1 MRRVLA
7 AATTLILLAV
17 ASACGG
23 TAGGGTNGAVV
34 VYSADGLKDWYA
46 KRFAEFTRK
55 TGIAVNVVEEG
66 SGGIVSRME
75 KERANPQADV
85 LVTLPPFAQ
94 RAAAQNL
101 LAEYAIPGAEQVP
114 AGARDPRDRYAAMI
128 NNYLVMVYNPD
139 HAQPAPRTWQD
150 LLDPRF
156 KGKLQYSTPGQAG
169 DGTAV
174 LLQLQHVYGEQGA
187 LDYLRRL
194 EANNVGPSAS
204 TGKLQPKVAKG
215 ELHVANGDL
224 QMNLALINND
234 KANMRIFFPA
244 DDSGKR
250 STFAIPY
257 LAGLAAGAPHAEQAK
272 KLLEF
277 LFSAEVQRT
286 APEGYGTPGRADVRA
301 EGELAGRISAE
312 LTGVELWQPDWDQ
325 VLARLDADLAAY
337 GKAVGR

>member
-7 AATTLILLAV
+7 ATFALLLLA
-17 ASACGG
+17 SGCGG
-23 TAGGGTNGAVV
+23 TGGGGGSDTVV

-46 KRFAEFTRK
+46 KRFAEFTQR
-55 TGIAVNVVEEG
+55 TGVKVNVVEDG

-94 RAAAQNL
+94 RAARLGL
-101 LAEYAIPGAEQVP
+101 LAEHAVPGADQ
-114 AGARDPRDRYAAMI
+114 ATDRDPGNRHAAMV

-139 HAQPAPRTWQD
+139 RATPAPRTWDD
-150 LLDPRF
+150 LLEPRF

-174 LLQLQHVYGEQGA
+174 LLQLQHVFGPDGA
-187 LDYLRRL
+187 LEYLKRL

-215 ELHVANGDL
+215 ELFVANGDL

-244 DDSGKR
+244 NAAGER

-257 LAGLAAGAPHAEQAK
+257 HAGLAANAPHGESAK
-272 KLLEF
+272 KLLAF
-277 LFSAEVQRT
+277 LFSPEVQRT
-286 APEGYGTPGRADVRA
+286 APEGFGTPGRADVRA
-301 EGELAGRISAE
+301 EGELADRIRAE
-312 LTGVELWQPDWDQ
+312 LSGVVLWQPDWTA
-325 VLARLDADLAAY
+325 VLDRLETDLAAY